1 MSEVLQVLAV
11 VAIVAYVIGRQLK
24 GEPLRGK
31 RVVLLPA
38 ILAVIGVV
46 DLTRTAATFSS
57 QMSSLPRSSAAW
69 LVSCWLGADH
79 EPARAGDGQREDG
92 PALMRAD
99 AVGD

>member
-46 DLTRTAATFSS
+46 DLTRTGRHIQLADVVPAPLVICRRVS
-57 QMSSLPRSSAAW
+57 W
-69 LVSCWLGADH
+69 L
-79 EPARAGDGQREDG
+79 ARQLLAGH
-92 PALMRAD
+92 
-99 AVGD
+99 